1 LHVAAVVDGNKNMQ
15 IAIPVDE
22 AARRAG
28 IGRSSLYEAI
38 NRGEL
43 PLRKAGRRSLIR
55 VDDLKAWIDALPT
68 ATPHKNAA

>member
-1 LHVAAVVDGNKNMQ
+1 MELAVP
-15 IAIPVDE
+15 IDE

-43 PLRKAGRRSLIR
+43 PLRKSGRRSIIR
-55 VDDLKAWIDALPT
+55 IEDLKAWIDALPI
-68 ATPHKNAA
+68 ATPQKLAA

>member
-1 LHVAAVVDGNKNMQ
+1 MELAVP
-15 IAIPVDE
+15 IEE

-28 IGRSSLYEAI
+28 LGRTSIYEAI

-55 VDDLKAWIDALPT
+55 ISDLAAWIDALPT
-68 ATPHKNAA
+68 STPRKLAA

>member
-1 LHVAAVVDGNKNMQ
+1 MELAVP
-15 IAIPVDE
+15 IPE

-28 IGRSSLYEAI
+28 VGRSSLYEAI

-55 VDDLKAWIDALPT
+55 IDDLKAWIDALPT
-68 ATPHKNAA
+68 ATPHKLAA

>member
-1 LHVAAVVDGNKNMQ
+1 ME
-15 IAIPVDE
+15 IAIPIDE
-22 AARRAG
+22 AARRSG
-28 IGRSSLYEAI
+28 LGRTSIYEAI

-68 ATPHKNAA
+68 VPPKTPA

>member
-1 LHVAAVVDGNKNMQ
+1 MVDGENTMELAVP
-15 IAIPVDE
+15 IDE

-55 VDDLKAWIDALPT
+55 VDDLKAWIDGLPLVN
-68 ATPHKNAA
+68 PLKSAA

>member
-1 LHVAAVVDGNKNMQ
+1 MEL
-15 IAIPVDE
+15 AIPIEE

-55 VDDLKAWIDALPT
+55 IDDLKAWIDALPT
-68 ATPHKNAA
+68 AKPLKNEK